1 MSPTRNDV
9 RRLLE
14 EIGAGDPPPARPGFV
29 AALEDELRR
38 GARPVGADDGAP
50 ARRRRRWV
58 LPAASGAAA
67 ATVAL
72 VVALVALLVPDAD
85 PDPRRLAV
93 VPPATTTSA
102 AVAPGTRETPVTTG
116 VAPAAPDTPRPRV
129 TVPAAT
135 PTTRSTATTTH
146 SPTTTTT
153 PSNPQTMAL
162 RAERDLQGVHL
173 WWSPVSGGE
182 FARYLCL
189 RAEGS
194 NRPTYPTDANTRSVW
209 STSDQAED
217 YYIDRAPPG
226 GEASYLMVA
235 VDRNG
240 RELARSNIVTVPALA
255 PATTP

>member
-1 MSPTRNDV
+1 MSPSRNDV
-9 RRLLE
+9 RRLLDD
-14 EIGAGDPPPARPGFV
+14 IGSADPPPARPGFV

-38 GARPVGADDGAP
+38 HGPRAETEDNGPVP
-50 ARRRRRWV
+50 TRRRWV
-58 LPAASGAAA
+58 VPATGAAA
-67 ATVAL
+67 AIA
-72 VVALVALLVPDAD
+72 VVITLVALLVPDAD
-85 PDPRRLAV
+85 PDPGRLAV

-116 VAPAAPDTPRPRV
+116 VAPAAPDAPRPRV

-135 PTTRSTATTTH
+135 PTTRSTPTTTH

-240 RELARSNIVTVPALA
+240 RELARSNIVSVPALA